1 MGRGRL
7 VVLLEV
13 GVTNGRDRER
23 KQLQHQFS
31 SYQLVT
37 GSPPFA
43 AIISV
48 LQSKELN

>member
-37 GSPPFA
+37 GNAPHHL
-43 AIISV
+43 
-48 LQSKELN
+48 LQLFLYYSQRN